1 MNTNN
6 SSDVEDITDN
16 ESISSSIDNLS
27 DNENLELD
35 SENEQG
41 VGSDIDSDDDEN
53 SLDEKSNI
61 NSKEP
66 IVNPNIDL
74 LLDSNNE
81 SSKKKQSTKIDYYDS
96 DSDEDEEKFFK
107 FKKSNIKDQLST
119 YHSNL
124 NQYNND
130 EIEKLSQI
138 NLENGIINDE
148 FHKTTP
154 ILTKY
159 EKTRILGFRAK
170 QINLGNKP
178 FIEIPEGL
186 SDGYQIALLE
196 LEQKKM
202 PFIIRRPLPNG
213 SSEFWK
219 VKDLEIL

>member
-1 MNTNN
+1 MDTNN
-6 SSDVEDITDN
+6 SSDIEDITDN

-27 DNENLELD
+27 DNENLEID
-35 SENEQG
+35 SENEEPD
-41 VGSDIDSDDDEN
+41 GSDIDSEDDEN
-53 SLDEKSNI
+53 SEDEKPNI

-66 IVNPNIDL
+66 LVNPNIDL

-81 SSKKKQSTKIDYYDS
+81 SSKKKHSTKVDYYDS

-107 FKKSNIKDQLST
+107 FKKSNIKNQLST

-130 EIEKLSQI
+130 EIEKMSQI

-178 FIEIPEGL
+178 FIEVPEGL
-186 SDGYQIALLE
+186 CDGYQIALLE

-213 SSEFWK
+213 TSEFWK
-219 VKDLEIL
+219 VRDLEIL

>member
-1 MNTNN
+1 MDTNN
-6 SSDVEDITDN
+6 SSDVENISDN

-27 DNENLELD
+27 DTENLE
-35 SENEQG
+35 
-41 VGSDIDSDDDEN
+41 IDSDNENDSESDSDNNDDAQSKN
-53 SLDEKSNI
+53 LNI

-66 IVNPNIDL
+66 LINPNIDL
-74 LLDSNNE
+74 LLDHNNQ
-81 SSKKKQSTKIDYYDS
+81 SSKKKLSTKIDYYDS

-107 FKKSNIKDQLST
+107 FKKSNIKDQLSL

-130 EIEKLSQI
+130 EIEKMSQI
-138 NLENGIINDE
+138 NLEDGIIKDD

-178 FIEIPEGL
+178 FIEVPEGL
-186 SDGYQIALLE
+186 CDGYQIALLE